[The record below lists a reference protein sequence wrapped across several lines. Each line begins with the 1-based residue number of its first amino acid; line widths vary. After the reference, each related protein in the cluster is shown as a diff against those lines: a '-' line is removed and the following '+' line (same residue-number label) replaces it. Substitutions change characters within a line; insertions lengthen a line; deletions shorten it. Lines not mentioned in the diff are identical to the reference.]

1 MSLEHSKKVLILS
14 YYWPPAGGSGV
25 QRWMYFAKYLKQ
37 LGWEPIVLTVDEK
50 QASYAT
56 LDHSLLEE
64 VKGVRV
70 IKTST
75 REPLKWYSLMTSGS
89 SRAGIPQGEVNT
101 TSFFGMCTA
110 YIRGN
115 FFIPDARK
123 GWVPF
128 AVKAVKRLLQKEK
141 IQHLI
146 TTGPPHSTH
155 LAGLQLSKT
164 FQLNW
169 WVDYRDPWTSVFYNS
184 QLLRTKQS
192 QAKDE
197 ILERQVLLAATGV
210 ITTVGGS
217 LIEKLKAKAPQQCF
231 SVLPNGYDASL
242 IDTVKGKKEN
252 NFFHVVYTGLLT
264 KNQPY
269 KQLIKAL
276 KQLKG
281 QRPIRFSLA
290 GNISLSIIN
299 EIKDTL
305 PRVEVIFHGYLEHQA
320 AIGLMKSGDLLL
332 NFIFDG
338 AQSEMISG
346 KLLEYIAT
354 GVPIVSL
361 GDPLS
366 AAGEFI
372 AQGSCA
378 RMFTAS
384 QEKEIFTFLN
394 ELYFAEHAQQN
405 AFPELQKWSREAICK
420 QLIDEVLTTKAT

>member
-1 MSLEHSKKVLILS
+1 MILS

-25 QRWMYFAKYLKQ
+25 QRWMDFAKYLKQ
-37 LGWEPIVLTVDEK
+37 FGWEPIVLTVDEK

-64 VKGVRV
+64 VKDVLV

-75 REPLKWYSLMTSGS
+75 REPLKWYSRLTSGS
-89 SRAGIPQGEVNT
+89 SNAGIPQGEVNT
-101 TSFFGMCTA
+101 TSFFGKCAA

-128 AVKAVKRLLQKEK
+128 AVKAAEKLLQEET

-169 WVDYRDPWTSVFYNS
+169 WVDFRDPWTSVFYNN
-184 QLLRTKQS
+184 QMFRTKGS
-192 QAKDE
+192 EAKDE
-197 ILERQVLLAATGV
+197 ALERQVLNAASGV
-210 ITTVGGS
+210 ITTVGGT
-217 LIEKLKAKAPQQCF
+217 LVEKLKAKVPQQSF
-231 SVLPNGYDASL
+231 AVLPNGYDAAL
-242 IDTVKGKKEN
+242 VDAAQGEKDN
-252 NFFHVVYTGLLT
+252 NYFNVVYTGLLT

-269 KQLIKAL
+269 AQLIQIL
-276 KQLKG
+276 KQLQG
-281 QRPIRFSLA
+281 GRPIRFSLA
-290 GNISLSIIN
+290 GNITSSIIN
-299 EIKDTL
+299 EIKNAL
-305 PRVEVIFHGYLEHQA
+305 SEVEVVDHGYLAHQA

-338 AQSEMISG
+338 AQTEMISG
-346 KLLEYIAT
+346 KLLEYFAT
-354 GVPIVSL
+354 EVPVLSI
-361 GDPLS
+361 GDPSS

-372 AQGSCA
+372 AQGSFA
-378 RMFTAS
+378 RMFKPS
-384 QEKEIFTFLN
+384 QEKEIFAFLN
-394 ELYFAEHAQQN
+394 ELYAAEDSPRN
-405 AFPELQKWSREAICK
+405 EFPQLQDWTREAICK
-420 QLIDEVLTTKAT
+420 QLIEEVLS

>member
-1 MSLEHSKKVLILS
+1 MILS

-37 LGWEPIVLTVDEK
+37 FGWEPIVLTVDEK

-64 VKGVRV
+64 VKDVLV

-75 REPLKWYSLMTSGS
+75 REPLKWYSRLTSGS
-89 SRAGIPQGEVNT
+89 SNAGIPQGEVNT
-101 TSFFGMCTA
+101 TSFFGKCAA

-128 AVKAVKRLLQKEK
+128 AVKAAEKLLQEET

-155 LAGLQLSKT
+155 LVGLQLSKT

-169 WVDYRDPWTSVFYNS
+169 WVDFRDPWTSVFYNN
-184 QLLRTKQS
+184 QMFRTKGS
-192 QAKDE
+192 EAKDE
-197 ILERQVLLAATGV
+197 ALESQVLNAASGV
-210 ITTVGGS
+210 ITTVGGT
-217 LIEKLKAKAPQQCF
+217 LVEKLKAIAPQQSF
-231 SVLPNGYDASL
+231 TVLPNGYDAAL
-242 IDTVKGKKEN
+242 VDAAQGEKDN
-252 NFFHVVYTGLLT
+252 NYFNVVYTGLLT

-269 KQLIKAL
+269 AQLIQIL
-276 KQLKG
+276 KQLQG
-281 QRPIRFSLA
+281 GRPIRFSLA
-290 GNISLSIIN
+290 GNITSSIIN
-299 EIKDTL
+299 EIKNAL
-305 PRVEVIFHGYLEHQA
+305 SEVEVVDHGYLAHQA

-338 AQSEMISG
+338 AQTEMISG
-346 KLLEYIAT
+346 KLLEYFAT
-354 GVPIVSL
+354 EVPVLSI
-361 GDPLS
+361 GDPSS

-372 AQGSCA
+372 AQGSFA
-378 RMFTAS
+378 RMFKPS
-384 QEKEIFTFLN
+384 QEKEIFAFLN
-394 ELYFAEHAQQN
+394 ELYAAEDSPRN
-405 AFPELQKWSREAICK
+405 EFPQLQDWTREAICK
-420 QLIDEVLTTKAT
+420 QLIEEVLS

>member
-1 MSLEHSKKVLILS
+1 MILS

-37 LGWEPIVLTVDEK
+37 FGWEPIVLTVDEK

-64 VKGVRV
+64 VKDVRV

-75 REPLKWYSLMTSGS
+75 REPLKWYSRLTSGS
-89 SRAGIPQGEVNT
+89 SSAGIPQGEVNT
-101 TSFFGMCTA
+101 TSFFGKCAA

-128 AVKAVKRLLQKEK
+128 AVKAAEKLLQEET

-169 WVDYRDPWTSVFYNS
+169 WVDFRDPWTSVFYNN
-184 QLLRTKQS
+184 QMFRTKGS
-192 QAKDE
+192 EAKDE
-197 ILERQVLLAATGV
+197 ALERQVLNAASGV
-210 ITTVGGS
+210 ITTVGGT
-217 LIEKLKAKAPQQCF
+217 LVEKLKAKVPQQSF
-231 SVLPNGYDASL
+231 AVLPNGYDAAL
-242 IDTVKGKKEN
+242 VDAAQGEKDKDY
-252 NFFHVVYTGLLT
+252 FHVVYTGLLT

-269 KQLIKAL
+269 AQLIQVL
-276 KQLKG
+276 KQLQG
-281 QRPIRFSLA
+281 ERPIRFSLA
-290 GNISLSIIN
+290 GNIALSIIN
-299 EIKDTL
+299 EIKNAL
-305 PRVEVIFHGYLEHQA
+305 PEVEVVDHGYLAHQA

-338 AQSEMISG
+338 AQTEMISG
-346 KLLEYIAT
+346 KLLEYFAT
-354 GVPIVSL
+354 EVPVLSI
-361 GDPLS
+361 GDPSS

-378 RMFTAS
+378 RMFKPT

-394 ELYFAEHAQQN
+394 ELYAAEDSPRN
-405 AFPELQKWSREAICK
+405 AFPQLQNWTREAICK
-420 QLIDEVLTTKAT
+420 QLIEEVLS

>member
-1 MSLEHSKKVLILS
+1 MILS

-37 LGWEPIVLTVDEK
+37 FGWEPIVLTVDEK

-64 VKGVRV
+64 VNDMRV

-75 REPLKWYSLMTSGS
+75 REPLKWYSRLTSGS
-89 SRAGIPQGEVNT
+89 SNAGIPQGEVNT
-101 TSFFGMCTA
+101 TSFFGKCAA

-128 AVKAVKRLLQKEK
+128 AVKAAEKLLQEET

-169 WVDYRDPWTSVFYNS
+169 WVDFRDPWTSVFYNN
-184 QLLRTKQS
+184 QLFRTKGS
-192 QAKDE
+192 EAKDE
-197 ILERQVLLAATGV
+197 ALESQVLNAASGV
-210 ITTVGGS
+210 ITTVGGT
-217 LIEKLKAKAPQQCF
+217 LVEKLKAIAPQQSF
-231 SVLPNGYDASL
+231 TVLPNGYDAAL
-242 IDTVKGKKEN
+242 VDAAQGEKDN
-252 NFFHVVYTGLLT
+252 NYFNVVYTGLLT

-269 KQLIKAL
+269 AQLIQIL
-276 KQLKG
+276 KQLQG
-281 QRPIRFSLA
+281 GRPIRFSLA
-290 GNISLSIIN
+290 GNITSSIIN
-299 EIKDTL
+299 EIKNAL
-305 PRVEVIFHGYLEHQA
+305 SEVEVVDHGYLAHQA

-338 AQSEMISG
+338 AQTEMISG
-346 KLLEYIAT
+346 KLLEYFAT
-354 GVPIVSL
+354 EVPVLSI
-361 GDPLS
+361 GDPSS

-378 RMFTAS
+378 RMFKAS
-384 QEKEIFTFLN
+384 QEKEIFAFLN
-394 ELYFAEHAQQN
+394 ELYAAEDSPRN
-405 AFPELQKWSREAICK
+405 AFPQLQDWTREAICK
-420 QLIDEVLTTKAT
+420 QLIEKVLS

>member
-1 MSLEHSKKVLILS
+1 MILS

-64 VKGVRV
+64 VKDVRV

-75 REPLKWYSLMTSGS
+75 REPLKWYSRLTTGS
-89 SRAGIPQGEVNT
+89 SNAGIPQGEVNT
-101 TSFFGMCTA
+101 TSFFGKCAA

-128 AVKAVKRLLQKEK
+128 AVKAAEKLLQEES

-164 FQLNW
+164 YQLNW
-169 WVDYRDPWTSVFYNS
+169 WVDFRDPWTSVFYNN
-184 QLLRTKQS
+184 QMFRTKRS
-192 QAKDE
+192 EAKDE
-197 ILERQVLLAATGV
+197 ALESQVLNAASGV
-210 ITTVGGS
+210 ITTVGGR
-217 LIEKLKAKAPQQCF
+217 LVEKLKAKVPQQSF
-231 SVLPNGYDASL
+231 AVLPNGYDAAL
-242 IDTVKGKKEN
+242 VNAVQGEKDKDY
-252 NFFHVVYTGLLT
+252 FHVVYTGLLT
-264 KNQPY
+264 MNQAY
-269 KQLIKAL
+269 AQLIQVL
-276 KQLKG
+276 KQLQG
-281 QRPIRFSLA
+281 ARPIRFSLA
-290 GNISLSIIN
+290 GNIALSIIN
-299 EIKDTL
+299 EIKNAL
-305 PRVEVIFHGYLEHQA
+305 PEVEVIDHGYLAHQA

-338 AQSEMISG
+338 AQTEMISG
-346 KLLEYIAT
+346 KLLEYFAT
-354 GVPIVSL
+354 EVPVLSI
-361 GDPLS
+361 GDPSS

-372 AQGSCA
+372 AKGSCA
-378 RMFTAS
+378 RMFKPS

-394 ELYFAEHAQQN
+394 ELYAAEDSPRN
-405 AFPELQKWSREAICK
+405 AFPQLQDWTREAICK
-420 QLIDEVLTTKAT
+420 QLIDKVLS